1 MATDY
6 RSVHPLIA
14 DSDRHLRNILRDILA
29 DLGISRSNIRE
40 AKNGEEVLE
49 LLNIQRSAFLIVA
62 QKMTP
67 MDGLTLVRK
76 LRDPKVTPAPAIPI
90 IFCSAQLDREFLTKI
105 HHAGVNEA
113 IAKPVN
119 VEAVRRRVVAVLEH
133 PHPIITLENYI
144 GPERRLLSIPRDG
157 ADRRNSDDDFYI

>member
-1 MATDY
+1 MTTDY

-14 DSDRHLRNILRDILA
+14 DGDRHLRRILRDLLS
-29 DLGISRSNIRE
+29 DLRIPRSNIRE
-40 AKNGEEVLE
+40 AQDGEEALE
-49 LLNIQRSAFLIVA
+49 LLRIKRSDFLIVA
-62 QKMTP
+62 QKMIP
-67 MDGLTLVRK
+67 MDGLTLVQA
-76 LRDPKVTPAPAIPI
+76 LRNPHVTPAPGIPI
-90 IFCSAQLDREFLTKI
+90 IFCSGQLDREFLAKI

-119 VEAVRRRVVAVLEH
+119 AEAVRRRVVAVLEH

-144 GPERRLLSIPRDG
+144 GPERRVLSIPREG